1 MGKKGKR
8 RQRSV
13 GGTGSSGGAG
23 TTKFTAPTPG
33 LEDVIF
39 TWGASVITSSAEDAT
54 VAMTLRVALDV
65 ASAPVEPVSRR
76 AGRPRAGSQEQGRKR
91 EKQLSG
97 RWRRRPRNGCCRAPR
112 QNRAGVQGD

>member
-8 RQRSV
+8 RQRTV
-13 GGTGSSGGAG
+13 GGAGSSGGAG

-65 ASAPVEPVSRR
+65 ASAPVEPVEEQ
-76 AGRPRAGSQEQGRKR
+76 AGQGRAARSRDGKG
-91 EKQLSG
+91 K
-97 RWRRRPRNGCCRAPR
+97 N
-112 QNRAGVQGD
+112 N